1 MAATAAASTL
11 TAAAAD
17 TVVLSVCRSRRKRVG
32 RQPRPL
38 QRPSLY
44 FVDDSNETGT
54 AFWADRRQSRFAM
67 AVMPATADTA
77 AAW

>member
-1 MAATAAASTL
+1 MAATAAAETK

-17 TVVLSVCRSRRKRVG
+17 TVVLSVHRSRRKRVG

-44 FVDDSNETGT
+44 FVDDSNDTKR
-54 AFWADRRQSRFAM
+54 ADHRQSRFAVS
-67 AVMPATADTA
+67 VMPATADTV